1 MDDTERL
8 GPKVGSVA
16 SHISPVAL
24 PGHTWFVQGRPC
36 FRPSGAPETIPDPQ
50 GGTSRRCVRT
60 NSCSSS
66 RLTQTS
72 QTSSKRS
79 TGSPSKWGLRRFAYE
94 INHKTDGFYV
104 VVELLA
110 PTILEEVDRT
120 LRLAD
125 NVVRHKFMRLPLK
138 EAHRRGL
145 AAATA

>member
-1 MDDTERL
+1 MRAYELMLIFTSDTEESDVQQAINRITEQAEAA
-8 GPKVGSVA
+8 GGSVEK
-16 SHISPVAL
+16 V
-24 PGHTWFVQGRPC
+24 
-36 FRPSGAPETIPDPQ
+36 D
-50 GGTSRRCVRT
+50 
-60 NSCSSS
+60 
-66 RLTQTS
+66 
-72 QTSSKRS
+72 
-79 TGSPSKWGLRRFAYE
+79 KWGVRRFAYE